1 MILHKKITLKNT
13 IIKILKIVLP
23 LGIGIYLTWFFY
35 ANLSQ
40 EEKEGIPKAF
50 ANANYFWVLLS
61 LIVAWISHFS
71 RAYRWK
77 YQLEHLGYKP
87 KISSMYHAVMIGYII
102 NLTVPRS
109 GEFARAGFFS
119 KKENIPFDKAFG
131 TIVAE
136 RVIDVIM
143 LLSIMGITTL
153 YVGGEVIDNITKSKF
168 EKEITITESIINTG
182 FTPND
187 KLEGRKITWTVNSD
201 ISDEIRKGSTIVLF
215 NGEVIYDIDSY
226 FNNNIGNKVLIE
238 GVPPKKSNVLLF
250 SIIGGLIVFGGMVFL
265 FVKKIRKLILDKVK
279 GLWEGVKS
287 IFFLKKRVA
296 FIFHTLVI
304 WSCYLAMF
312 WICAL
317 GVDAVLVC
325 FVVGGFAMT
334 ATPGGIGLYPL
345 FVTAALVYFGFN
357 KGDASGFSILMWAVQ
372 TIFLVVF
379 GLYSLFAI
387 NVKFSASEVENKG
400 IDLDKVH

>member
-1 MILHKKITLKNT
+1 MKDT
-13 IIKILKIVLP
+13 IIKILKIVIP
-23 LGIGIYLTWFFY
+23 LGIGVYLTWFFY

-50 ANANYFWVLLS
+50 ANANYFWVILS
-61 LIVAWISHFS
+61 LVFAWVSHFS

-87 KISSMYHAVMIGYII
+87 KISSLYHSVMIGYII

-119 KKENIPFDKAFG
+119 KKENVPFDKAFG

-143 LLSIMGITTL
+143 LLGVFFITTL
-153 YVGGEVIDNITKSKF
+153 YVGGEVIDDITKPKF
-168 EKEITITESIINTG
+168 EKEIAITKEFLDATEFKKIEEQGAQVLVLNKSLNEIEEGSVIKTIGKTEVDSKTPLEMWMGEKVII
-182 FTPND
+182 
-187 KLEGRKITWTVNSD
+187 
-201 ISDEIRKGSTIVLF
+201 KGT
-215 NGEVIYDIDSY
+215 
-226 FNNNIGNKVLIE
+226 
-238 GVPPKKSNVLLF
+238 PPKKSNILLY
-250 SIIGGLIVFGGMVFL
+250 SIIGGLMLLGGLVFL
-265 FVKKIRKLILDKVK
+265 LVKKIRKLITDKVK

-296 FIFHTLVI
+296 FIFHTLLI
-304 WSCYLAMF
+304 WVCYIAMF

-317 GVDAVLVC
+317 GVEGVSGMGLNAVLVC
-325 FVVGGFAMT
+325 FVVGGVAMT

-345 FVTAALVYFGFN
+345 FVTAALVYFGFS
-357 KGDASGFSILMWAVQ
+357 KAEASGFSILMWVAQ
-372 TIFLVVF
+372 TVFLILF

-387 NVKFSASEVENKG
+387 NVKFTAADAEADRKMIHE
-400 IDLDKVH
+400 

>member
-1 MILHKKITLKNT
+1 LKNT
-13 IIKILKIVLP
+13 IIKILKIIIP
-23 LGIGIYLTWFFY
+23 LGIGVYLSWFFY
-35 ANLSQ
+35 ANLSRV
-40 EEKEGIPKAF
+40 EKEGIPKAF

-61 LIVAWISHFS
+61 LVVAWISHFS

-87 KISSMYHAVMIGYII
+87 KTSSMYHSVMIGYII

-143 LLSIMGITTL
+143 LLAIMGITTL
-153 YVGGEVIDNITKSKF
+153 YVGGEVIDDITKPKF
-168 EKEITITESIINTG
+168 EEKVLITESISKSVFGSNYPDEDG
-182 FTPND
+182 NFEWKVVD
-187 KLEGRKITWTVNSD
+187 DFSEKIKKDALILYVNGKKVKNLNIYLNEHIGKTVTL
-201 ISDEIRKGSTIVLF
+201 KG
-215 NGEVIYDIDSY
+215 
-226 FNNNIGNKVLIE
+226 K
-238 GVPPKKSNVLLF
+238 PPVQSKSLLYGI
-250 SIIGGLIVFGGMVFL
+250 IIGVFVMGLLIFL
-265 FVKKIRKLILDKVK
+265 FVTKIRNLLLDKLK

-296 FIFHTLVI
+296 FIFHTFLI
-304 WSCYLAMF
+304 WTCYLAMF

-317 GVDAVLVC
+317 GVDGVSEMGLDAVLVC
-325 FVVGGFAMT
+325 FVVGGVAMT

-357 KGDASGFSILMWAVQ
+357 KGDASGFSILMWSVQ
-372 TIFLVVF
+372 TVFLVVF

-387 NVKFSASEVENKG
+387 NVKFTAADAEA
-400 IDLDKVH
+400 DKKMLEE